1 MRHLLTTALILLT
14 ACACM
19 AQVGFNSTFYPTSQG
34 GQGLGI
40 ASGDFNRD
48 GLPDIAVGTN
58 GAVNIYMNLGG
69 GNFGPAIGYAIVG
82 DGSVVQ
88 AVDINNDGWLDLV
101 VASSDQTSL
110 TVLLNNGDGSF
121 SNGTPVALTEP
132 SYDLAAGDL
141 RNSGNIDL
149 VVLQCNST
157 TNQCQ
162 FAVFN
167 GSGTGTFT
175 TGTTIDIAGQS
186 VSGLKLADVYED
198 GKLDIIHTVDTM
210 VQIRRGNGD
219 GTFQSPVSLTPPAV
233 CPPDNSTCADS
244 LSGLVVA
251 DFNHDAAL
259 DIAVLQ
265 AHFCGSACGNNT
277 VYIYRNNGS
286 GGFTLSSSFTMG
298 PSAGGQ
304 LYAGDLNGDQETDL
318 INLNPAHFGGAV
330 VYVIGKGDTTFGA
343 EQTLPT
349 SENSA
354 LVVRDFNLDSRHDIG
369 ISTWMGS
376 GWQAFINTTSF
387 TNCANPGSANLTAK
401 ICKPANNATVSSPVL
416 VTAGGN
422 SPAGVMRMEVW
433 VDGVK
438 RTQNWSDQIA
448 RNVTLASGTHQIT
461 VVAVDRYKGVGKSTV
476 TVRVP

>member
-1 MRHLLTTALILLT
+1 MRSFLTALILLT
-14 ACACM
+14 TCAAP
-19 AQVGFNSTFYPTSQG
+19 AQVGFNSAFYATSQG

-58 GAVNIYMNLGG
+58 GAVNVYMNLGG
-69 GNFGPAIGYAIVG
+69 GKFGPAVGYAIVG
-82 DGSVVQ
+82 DGSVIQ

-101 VASSDQTSL
+101 VESVNQTSL
-110 TVLLNNGDGSF
+110 TVLLNNGNGSF
-121 SNGTPVALTEP
+121 SNGAPITLTEP
-132 SYDLAAGDL
+132 SFDLAVGDL
-141 RNSGNIDL
+141 RNNGNIDL
-149 VVLQCNST
+149 VVLQCDTT
-157 TNQCQ
+157 TNNCQ

-167 GSGTGTFT
+167 GAGTGTFT
-175 TGTTIDIAGQS
+175 PGTVIDIAGRF
-186 VSGLKLADVYED
+186 VSGLTLADVYED
-198 GKLDIIHTVDTM
+198 GKLDIIHTVDAQ

-219 GTFQSPVSLTPPAV
+219 GTFQAPASLTPPAV

-244 LSGLVVA
+244 LPSVVVA

-265 AHFCGSACGNNT
+265 AHACGSACGNNT
-277 VYIYRNNGS
+277 VYIYRNNGA
-286 GGFTLSSSFTMG
+286 GAFTLSSSFTMG
-298 PSAGGQ
+298 PSAGGR

-318 INLNPAHFGGAV
+318 INLNGAHFGGGV
-330 VYVIGKGDTTFGA
+330 VYVIGKGDTTFGT
-343 EQTLPT
+343 EQSLNT
-349 SENSA
+349 SDNTA
-354 LVVRDFNLDSRHDIG
+354 LVLRDFNLDSRHDLG
-369 ISTWMGS
+369 ISSWMGS

-387 TNCANPGSANLTAK
+387 TNCANPGSANLAVH
-401 ICKPANNATVSSPVL
+401 ICKPANNATLSSPVL

-461 VVAVDRYKGVGKSTV
+461 VVAVDRYKGVGKTTV
-476 TVRVP
+476 TVKVP